1 MRGFSNFRKILRNVR
16 NVEKINMHEQDK
28 SLQDAFLRNLSEKRI
43 PVAVFLVNGIKLQGH
58 IEDFDKYVIILR
70 NSGSQMVF
78 KHAISTVMPSH
89 LISGAASEKEGG

>member
-1 MRGFSNFRKILRNVR
+1 VRDFSNFEKILRNIRRGER
-16 NVEKINMHEQDK
+16 NNMHEQDK
-28 SLQDAFLRNLSEKRI
+28 SLQDTFLRSLSEKRI

-58 IEDFDKYVIILR
+58 IEDFDKYVVILR

-89 LISGAASEKEGG
+89 LLTGSSGHDKES